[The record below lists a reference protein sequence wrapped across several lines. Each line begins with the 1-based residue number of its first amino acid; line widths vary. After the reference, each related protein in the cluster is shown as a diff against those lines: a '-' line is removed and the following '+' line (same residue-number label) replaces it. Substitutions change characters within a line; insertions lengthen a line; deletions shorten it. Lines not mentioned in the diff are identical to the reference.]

1 MKDTSTLPRRP
12 AVIVVGGDDRQV
24 TVIRALI
31 RAGCPVWTVGLSG
44 ARDLP
49 GGVRLCGE
57 LSACLRAAGESGTE
71 PLCLLLPLP
80 VSRDGETVA
89 CPLEPTAHIPL
100 SAIADAMIDT
110 PRMYLLGGRIPASLY
125 RMLSDWPSEAT
136 TAQRVMDYYTWE
148 SIQIP
153 NARITAE
160 AAIMTAMESTD
171 TTLLGSRMAVLGYG
185 RIGQFLARLL
195 LSLGVSVT
203 VAARREESLAH
214 AAGDGCHTLPLHGAA
229 DLLPLAQGYDVLFN
243 TIPAP
248 VLGRKLLEQL
258 TSRTLILD
266 LASLPGGI
274 DPEVSPGVDGPRILR
289 VPSLPGRYAPV
300 TAGQVLADAL
310 LPCILSCGESG
321 GRAEV

>member
-44 ARDLP
+44 AEDLP
-49 GGVRLCGE
+49 DGVRLCGD

-89 CPLEPTAHIPL
+89 CPLEPTARISL
-100 SAIADAMIDT
+100 SEILKAMIDI
-110 PRMYLLGGRIPASLY
+110 PEMHLFGGRIPANFI
-125 RMLSDWPSEAT
+125 RMLSEKVGPDAVAARSL
-136 TAQRVMDYYTWE
+136 DYYTLE

-160 AAIMTAMESTD
+160 AAIMIVMESTD
-171 TTLLGSRMAVLGYG
+171 TALLGSRMAVLGYG

-195 LSLGVSVT
+195 LPLGVSVT
-203 VAARREESLAH
+203 VAARREKSLAH
-214 AAGDGCHTLPLHGAA
+214 AAGDGCHTLPLKGAEA
-229 DLLPLAQGYDVLFN
+229 LHPLSQGYNVIFN

-248 VLGRKLLEQL
+248 VLGQKILERL
-258 TSRTLILD
+258 DPRTLILD
-266 LASLPGGI
+266 LASSPGGI
-274 DPEVSPGVDGPRILR
+274 DPEAHPGKNGPRILR
-289 VPSLPGRYAPV
+289 APSLPGRYAPV

-310 LPCILSCGESG
+310 LPCILSCGEDG